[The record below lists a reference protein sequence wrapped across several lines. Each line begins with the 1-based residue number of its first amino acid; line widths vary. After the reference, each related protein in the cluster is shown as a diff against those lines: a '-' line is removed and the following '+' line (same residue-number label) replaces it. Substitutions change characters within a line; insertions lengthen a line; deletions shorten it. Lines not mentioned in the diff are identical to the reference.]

1 MANNAKDFRIRR
13 TGRTEREAQENA
25 RKALISAANL
35 QGYTRKVGNFSYA
48 PARISHNRYSVT
60 ARGKFSKA

>member
-25 RKALISAANL
+25 RTALINAANR

-60 ARGKFSKA
+60 ARGKFSRS